1 MGTLNLKFTML
12 SDKLGH
18 FLDRPFYSLAKTFNV
33 NPNTITITGFIITVI
48 ASLTLPENLFLGGL
62 LIILGGLFDAL
73 DGVFARVNK
82 RTSDFGAFLDST
94 LDRYSDA
101 ALFFGFAWYFLE
113 NDSLTGVA
121 VTIGTM
127 IGALIISYTRARAES
142 LGKNCQVGLME
153 RTERIILMVIGAL
166 TGLILPIMWIMLVLT
181 HVTVIQRILHV
192 RKVMK

>member
-1 MGTLNLKFTML
+1 MISEKF
-12 SDKLGH
+12 GH
-18 FLDRPFYSLAKTFNV
+18 FLDRPLYSLAKTFNID
-33 NPNTITITGFIITVI
+33 PNAITITGFIVTVI
-48 ASLTLPENLFLGGL
+48 AAMTLPENLFLGGL

-82 RTSDFGAFLDST
+82 RASDFGAFLDSV

-113 NDSLTGVA
+113 NGSLTGA
-121 VTIGTM
+121 AITIGTM
-127 IGALIISYTRARAES
+127 IGALLISYARARAEG
-142 LGKNCQVGLME
+142 LGKSCQVGLME
-153 RTERIILMVIGAL
+153 RTERIILMVFGAL

-192 RKVMK
+192 KQLMK

>member
-1 MGTLNLKFTML
+1 ML
-12 SDKLGH
+12 SEKLGH
-18 FLDRPFYSLAKTFNV
+18 FLDRPLYSLAKTLNV
-33 NPNTITITGFIITVI
+33 NPNIITITGFIITVI
-48 ASLTLPENLFLGGL
+48 AAFTLIQNLFLGGI
-62 LIILGGLFDAL
+62 LIILGGLFDTL

-82 RTSDFGAFLDST
+82 RTSDFGAFLDSV

-127 IGALIISYTRARAES
+127 IGALIISYARARAEG
-142 LGKNCQVGLME
+142 LGKSCQTGLME
-153 RTERIILMVIGAL
+153 RTERIILMSFGAL

-181 HVTVIQRILHV
+181 HITVIQRILHV
-192 RKVMK
+192 NKAMR